1 MPQAVPDHVSARIE
15 PLPDTASRL
24 LAMRRELAAN
34 ALRAAIA
41 RDPGLGTRYDA
52 TMLRTFTRD
61 YERHLAQLA
70 DSLRAGDPQPLAGYL
85 DTAVPLFR
93 RRRVPLEDLA
103 TLLLGMRDAV
113 AAVLPP
119 DEGAIAASCVDAGLG
134 ALRRPR
140 HLAGNRPG
148 NPIVRFIWKG
158 AGYIERDGRGDGR

>member
-1 MPQAVPDHVSARIE
+1 MPQALPDQASARMQ
-15 PLPDTASRL
+15 PLPETASRL
-24 LAMRRELAAN
+24 LDMRRQLAGD

-61 YERHLAQLA
+61 YEEHLSQLA
-70 DSLRAGDPQPLAGYL
+70 ASLATGDAAPMIAHV

-93 RRRVPLEDLA
+93 RRSVPLEDVA
-103 TLLLGMRDAV
+103 TLLLGMLDAV
-113 AAVLPP
+113 RAALPP
-119 DEGAIAASCVDAGLG
+119 DEGAAATSVVEEGLG

-148 NPIVRFIWKG
+148 NPIVRFLWKG
-158 AGYIERDGRGDGR
+158 AGYLERDGRGQSR